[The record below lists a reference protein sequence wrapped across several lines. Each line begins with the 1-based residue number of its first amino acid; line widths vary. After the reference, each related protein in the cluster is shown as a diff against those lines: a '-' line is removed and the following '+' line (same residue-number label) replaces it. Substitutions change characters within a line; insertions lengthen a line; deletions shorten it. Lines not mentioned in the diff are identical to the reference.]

1 MQCNNLNYFP
11 YLKNILEEFS
21 IVIKNKNVWI
31 PFSFA
36 CIPAV
41 HVFEKCFSDSSVAI
55 VTIFILN
62 MIIPLFTM
70 SIIVLLGVVGDS
82 PIWDEWRYFLNHRLF
97 LIFPQ
102 HALGDGLLE
111 ICKNYMVALV
121 FKRYDIDSY
130 KNPVTSDLLKPHY
143 ISLTIL
149 GIIFCAINILLECGL
164 LHQWRSRLMNQI
176 PMPGRKEKKPLEELK
191 IVSIQ
196 NSLKITDKANNKTAL
211 KVDNLCKTYGNSGQ
225 YAVSNITFD
234 VKSGE
239 CFGLLGKNGAG
250 KSTIFK
256 MLSGQLHPNTGHIVY
271 ENVRLYNLTYN

>member
-1 MQCNNLNYFP
+1 M
-11 YLKNILEEFS
+11 
-21 IVIKNKNVWI
+21 
-31 PFSFA
+31 
-36 CIPAV
+36 
-41 HVFEKCFSDSSVAI
+41 FEKCFSDSSVAI

-62 MIIPLFTM
+62 VIIPLFTM
-70 SIIVLLGVVGDS
+70 SVVVLLGVVGDS
-82 PIWDEWRYFLNHRLF
+82 STWDEWRYFLNHRLF

-149 GIIFCAINILLECGL
+149 GIIFCVINILLECGL
-164 LHQWRSRLMNQI
+164 LHHWKVKLMEHM
-176 PMPGRKEKKPLEELK
+176 PMFNNKEKKPLEELK

-196 NSLKITDKANNKTAL
+196 NSLKTTDKVDNISAL
-211 KVDNLCKTYGNSGQ
+211 KVDNLCKSYGHSGQ
-225 YAVSNITFD
+225 YAVSNITFE

-256 MLSGQLHPNTGHIVY
+256 MLSGQLHPNAGHIIY
-271 ENVRLYNLTYN
+271 ENVRLYELNFYCFEK

>member
-1 MQCNNLNYFP
+1 
-11 YLKNILEEFS
+11 
-21 IVIKNKNVWI
+21 
-31 PFSFA
+31 
-36 CIPAV
+36 
-41 HVFEKCFSDSSVAI
+41 
-55 VTIFILN
+55 
-62 MIIPLFTM
+62 M

-82 PIWDEWRYFLNHRLF
+82 ATWDEWRFFLNHRLF

-130 KNPVTSDLLKPHY
+130 KNPVNSDLLKPHY

-149 GIIFCAINILLECGL
+149 GILFICINVLLESGL
-164 LHQWRSRLMNQI
+164 WYKF
-176 PMPGRKEKKPLEELK
+176 KEIISERVGLCQAKENRHFEELK

-196 NSLKITDKANNKTAL
+196 NSLKRNDKMDSTPAL
-211 KVDNLCKTYGNSGQ
+211 KVENLCKSYGKNQ
-225 YAVSNITFD
+225 YAVSNITFS
-234 VKSGE
+234 VNAGE

-256 MLSGQLHPNTGHIVY
+256 MLSGQVQPNVGHIVY
-271 ENVRLYNLTYN
+271 ENPEISYCPQTNTLDSLLTVRECIEFYGRLRRITNIPKVSSFFLSKFPTNLELLY

>member
-1 MQCNNLNYFP
+1 M
-11 YLKNILEEFS
+11 
-21 IVIKNKNVWI
+21 
-31 PFSFA
+31 A
-36 CIPAV
+36 
-41 HVFEKCFSDSSVAI
+41 
-55 VTIFILN
+55 
-62 MIIPLFTM
+62 
-70 SIIVLLGVVGDS
+70 IIVLLGVVGDS
-82 PIWDEWRYFLNHRLF
+82 ATWDEWRFFLNHRLF

-149 GIIFCAINILLECGL
+149 GIIFICINILIESGFIYKC
-164 LHQWRSRLMNQI
+164 
-176 PMPGRKEKKPLEELK
+176 KEKLSDRLGLFQAKDKKHFEELK

-196 NSLKITDKANNKTAL
+196 NSLKRNDKIDNKPAL
-211 KVDNLCKTYGNSGQ
+211 KVDNICKSYGKNL
-225 YAVSNITFD
+225 YAVSNITFS
-234 VKSGE
+234 VNAGE

-256 MLSGQLHPNTGHIVY
+256 MLSGQLQPNIGQIVY
-271 ENVRLYNLTYN
+271 ENVSIKTGNSKYLYKLLYYFYYSPKFPIVLKPILWIPYLPFKNV